1 MEDASKIQW
10 RGYSLR
16 KNVWPF
22 YCNLLGTGMG
32 ETIYNNAHHNR
43 QSVVIS
49 QYIQI
54 SKHYVADITNK
65 CFISVIPK
73 RYVYI
78 CPCTNIYIHLLLE
91 ILMDFCLGKK
101 GPLTNILSTV
111 C

>member
-54 SKHYVADITNK
+54 SKHYV
-65 CFISVIPK
+65 V
-73 RYVYI
+73 
-78 CPCTNIYIHLLLE
+78 HL
-91 ILMDFCLGKK
+91 K
-101 GPLTNILSTV
+101 LSTISKNNNNKNPQCLEV
-111 C
+111 LNAVST